1 MGGSL
6 SLLALLIKGDGIWQN
21 ILQDQFLN
29 IIQKVTFV
37 MNGQLDTYKLDGEV
51 GKKEAKKLLISILG
65 NKDIL
70 IVSCTKEEVSSSV
83 YKMLEKDFIAM
94 ATKESN
100 CYPLQ

>member
-1 MGGSL
+1 MKKYITRTISTY
-6 SLLALLIKGDGIWQN
+6 N
-21 ILQDQFLN
+21 T
-29 IIQKVTFV
+29 KVTFV
-37 MNGQLDTYKLDGEV
+37 MNGQIDTYKLDGEI

-70 IVSCTKEEVSSSV
+70 IVSCTKEEASTSV

-94 ATKESN
+94 ATKEST

>member
-1 MGGSL
+1 M
-6 SLLALLIKGDGIWQN
+6 AKYITRTITTYN
-21 ILQDQFLN
+21 T
-29 IIQKVTFV
+29 KVTFV
-37 MNGQLDTYKLDGEV
+37 MNGQLDSYMIDGEV

-83 YKMLEKDFIAM
+83 YKMLEKDFVAA
-94 ATKESN
+94 ATKEST